1 MRTKTILRFPSG
13 KTDSN
18 EKGHGAIRVVARFFL
33 PPEISYVPET
43 SAQSRVKKM

>member
-18 EKGHGAIRVVARFFL
+18 EKGHDANRAVARFF
-33 PPEISYVPET
+33 
-43 SAQSRVKKM
+43 SAS